1 MVTSIALLIL
11 SLIALFIG
19 ADWLVHGGS
28 ALAARA
34 KISPLVIGLTIVA
47 FGTSAPEFVVSIN
60 AALTE
65 QGDIAAGN
73 VIGSN
78 IFNICVIVGISAA
91 LFPLQTSNRLTQIN
105 ILIMLLAS
113 IVLTLCLWKGR
124 LGRIEGILLVSGII
138 AYTGFC
144 FLYSKKNKEEK
155 VFLTTRIPQPTT
167 HGSIDVLYIVGGIIV
182 LTFASHLLVSNAI
195 TIAHHIGI
203 SEAIIGLTIVAVGTS
218 LPELATSVVASFK
231 KNPEMAMGNIIGSN
245 IFNILAILGISSI
258 AQPIST
264 KNIHGTDLLVM
275 LGVSALLLP
284 LARKGQK
291 ITRAE
296 GIALVITYILYL
308 LWLLRD
314 FT

>member
-47 FGTSAPEFVVSIN
+47 FGTSAPEFVVSLN
-60 AALTE
+60 AALTG

-78 IFNICVIVGISAA
+78 IFNICVIVGISAT
-91 LFPLQTSNRLTQIN
+91 LYPLQTSNKLTRIN
-105 ILIMLLAS
+105 ILIMLFAS
-113 IVLTLCLWKGR
+113 IVLTLCLWKGQ
-124 LGRIEGILLVSGII
+124 LGRIEGVLLFFGII

-144 FLYSKKNKEEK
+144 LFYSKKNKKEEIFQ
-155 VFLTTRIPQPTT
+155 VTRIPQPVT
-167 HGSIDVLYIVGGIIV
+167 HGAINALYIVGGIIV

-203 SEAIIGLTIVAVGTS
+203 SEATIGLTIVAVGTS

>member
-1 MVTSIALLIL
+1 MVTNITLLIL
-11 SLIALFIG
+11 SFIALFIG

-28 ALAARA
+28 TLAVRA

-47 FGTSAPEFVVSIN
+47 FGTSAPEFVVSLN
-60 AALTE
+60 AALTG
-65 QGDIAAGN
+65 QDDIAAGN

-78 IFNICVIVGISAA
+78 IFNICVILGISAT
-91 LFPLQTSNRLTQIN
+91 LFPLQTSNKLTRIN
-105 ILIMLLAS
+105 ILIMLFAS
-113 IVLTLCLWKGR
+113 IVLTLCLWKGQ
-124 LGRIEGILLVSGII
+124 LGRIEGILLFSGII
-138 AYTGFC
+138 AYTGFSL
-144 FLYSKKNKEEK
+144 FYSKKNKKEEIFQ
-155 VFLTTRIPQPTT
+155 VIPIPQPVT
-167 HGSIDVLYIVGGIIV
+167 HGAIDILYIVGGIIV

-203 SEAIIGLTIVAVGTS
+203 SEAIIGLTIVAIGTS

-231 KNPEMAMGNIIGSN
+231 RNPDMAMGNIIGSN

-258 AQPIST
+258 AHPIST
-264 KNIHGTDLLVM
+264 KNIHTTDLLVM
-275 LGVSALLLP
+275 LGVSVLLLP